1 MTWYSMSTGSILA
14 AVIVA
19 ALQATDPRERTDR
32 QAVYRAV
39 LQDARC
45 RGSGRPE
52 VKGDRPVLLRE
63 VVNPIEQAWWQYAPA
78 PGLAERLP
86 KMIQGLRA
94 ELLQEYLRVN
104 VTRSQFTEDEAR
116 QLGADLVSRA
126 ELDQMGKTAWIWTAF
141 YQRFPSATALVE
153 LSVPVIDRAAGE
165 ALVYCG
171 ESTDSLAGRG
181 FLILLRNGSAGWVP
195 VFWQE
200 LWVS

>member
-1 MTWYSMSTGSILA
+1 MKIVLLILA
-14 AVIVA
+14 A
-19 ALQATDPRERTDR
+19 LLTPQSATDTGNLSDR
-32 QAVYRAV
+32 RAGYRAV
-39 LQDARC
+39 LRDARC
-45 RGSGRPE
+45 RGSGRPG

-63 VVNPIEQAWWQYAPA
+63 VVNPIEQAWWQYGPA

-165 ALVYCG
+165 ALLYCG
-171 ESTDSLAGRG
+171 ESTGSLAGRG

>member
-1 MTWYSMSTGSILA
+1 MKIVLLILA
-14 AVIVA
+14 A
-19 ALQATDPRERTDR
+19 LLTPQSATDTGNLADR
-32 QAVYRAV
+32 RAVYRAV
-39 LQDARC
+39 LRDARC
-45 RGSGRPE
+45 RGSGRPG
-52 VKGDRPVLLRE
+52 VKGDRPVLLRA

-78 PGLAERLP
+78 PSLAERLP
-86 KMIQGLRA
+86 KMIPGLRA
-94 ELLQEYLRVN
+94 ELLQEYLRIN
-104 VTRSQFTEDEAR
+104 APRSLFTEDDAR
-116 QLGADLVSRA
+116 ELGADLVSRA
-126 ELDQMGKTAWIWTAF
+126 ELDQMGKTVWIWTAF

-171 ESTDSLAGRG
+171 ESTGSLAGRG

>member
-1 MTWYSMSTGSILA
+1 MKIVLLILA
-14 AVIVA
+14 A
-19 ALQATDPRERTDR
+19 LLTPQSATDTGNLADR
-32 QAVYRAV
+32 RAVYRAV
-39 LQDARC
+39 LRDARC
-45 RGSGRPE
+45 RGSGRPG

-104 VTRSQFTEDEAR
+104 ATRSPFTEDEAR

-126 ELDQMGKTAWIWTAF
+126 ELDQMGKTVWIWTAF

-171 ESTDSLAGRG
+171 ESTGSLAGRG